1 MFDRLLHALP
11 GSLGLAG
18 LAFLA
23 VGYYA
28 GPMAG
33 AAAALVGGLV
43 GGVLTRN
50 VASPRDALQRQLNAC
65 SVLLG
70 VHAASLYTFG
80 SVSETT
86 LLPVS
91 LQAALAVVGAA
102 ICAICAARIPLQR
115 PVDIRNDDPDATL
128 EIGAT
133 ASHTVI
139 VETLPRPP
147 LRGALIAAVA
157 LSAMLVLAAL
167 YWLGDIVPGDSV
179 STAAATERPADS
191 PAPLQEPPAVAAEP
205 EPVPVEIPV
214 EPAPAIQAVKPA
226 QSALVLSAAR
236 RECMAQIETA
246 RLFLQIARQAPDP
259 ADYTLATETQIERIL
274 KERPVGPRT
283 LARIAE
289 RMWER
294 RDEPERE
301 PNWWSA
307 QYARCEA
314 TRSSGTWYVVRG

>member
-1 MFDRLLHALP
+1 MFDRILHALP

-28 GPMAG
+28 GPVAG
-33 AAAALVGGLV
+33 AAAALVGGLIGV
-43 GGVLTRN
+43 GLTRN
-50 VASPRDALQRQLNAC
+50 AAAPSDALQRHLNAC

-80 SVSETT
+80 SISDTT

-91 LQAALAVVGAA
+91 LQAAIAVVGAA
-102 ICAICAARIPLQR
+102 ICAICAARIPPPQ
-115 PVDIRNDDPDATL
+115 PADKRNEDPDATL

-139 VETLPRPP
+139 VETQRTPP
-147 LRGALIAAVA
+147 LRGALIAAIA
-157 LSAMLVLAAL
+157 LSAMLVLSAL

-191 PAPLQEPPAVAAEP
+191 PTLLQEPPAAAEP
-205 EPVPVEIPV
+205 ELPPAAESIV
-214 EPAPAIQAVKPA
+214 EPAPEIPIVEPA
-226 QSALVLSAAR
+226 QSALALSAAR
-236 RECMAQIETA
+236 RECMAQLETA
-246 RLFLQIARQAPDP
+246 RLFLQIAREAPDP
-259 ADYTLATETQIERIL
+259 ADYTLATEAQMERIL

-294 RDEPERE
+294 RGEPERE
-301 PNWWSA
+301 PNWWA
-307 QYARCEA
+307 TQYARCEA
-314 TRSSGTWYVVRG
+314 ARSSGTWYVVRG

>member
-28 GPMAG
+28 GPVAG
-33 AAAALVGGLV
+33 AAAALAGGLA
-43 GGVLTRN
+43 GVILTRN
-50 VASPRDALQRQLNAC
+50 AATPRDALQRQLNAC
-65 SVLLG
+65 SALLG

-80 SVSETT
+80 SVSEST

-91 LQAALAVVGAA
+91 LQAAVAVVGAA
-102 ICAICAARIPLQR
+102 ICATCAARIPPQQ
-115 PVDIRNDDPDATL
+115 PADKRNDDPDATL
-128 EIGAT
+128 ELGAT

-139 VETLPRPP
+139 VETQPRPP
-147 LRGALIAAVA
+147 LRGALIAGIA

-179 STAAATERPADS
+179 STAAATERPAAS
-191 PAPLQEPPAVAAEP
+191 PVLLQEPPAAAEP
-205 EPVPVEIPV
+205 ELIAPEISV
-214 EPAPAIQAVKPA
+214 EPAPEIQIVEPA

-236 RECMAQIETA
+236 RECMAQLETA

-259 ADYTLATETQIERIL
+259 ADYTLATETEIERIL

-294 RDEPERE
+294 RSEPERE

-314 TRSSGTWYVVRG
+314 ARSSGTWYVVRG